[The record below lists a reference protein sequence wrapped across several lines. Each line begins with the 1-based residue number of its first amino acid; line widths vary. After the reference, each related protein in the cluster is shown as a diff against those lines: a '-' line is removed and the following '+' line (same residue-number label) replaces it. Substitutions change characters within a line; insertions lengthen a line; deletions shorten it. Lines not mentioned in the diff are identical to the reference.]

1 MTTTLRWLAAIG
13 LLLAFI
19 FFNPVIVG
27 GLCLAVY
34 CLGRVVN
41 NRNPVVRYFVVG
53 TMALTGA
60 FIIQLIASVF
70 PAAWLLVPFAVIL
83 TIIAAQ
89 HVRETHKPIPHVE
102 TTADDD
108 DDDDVIDVEVI
119 SVETITHEH

>member
-19 FFNPVIVG
+19 FFNPIIVG
-27 GLCLAVY
+27 GLCLTVY
-34 CLGRVVN
+34 CIGRVVN

-70 PAAWLLVPFAVIL
+70 PVAWLLVPFAVIL

-89 HVRETHKPIPHVE
+89 HVREKHKPRPHVE
-102 TTADDD
+102 ATV
-108 DDDDVIDVEVI
+108 DDDVIDVEVI
-119 SVETITHEH
+119 SVETITHER